1 MGKKD
6 EAKQDLTKEVEMT
19 EHTDSIEKVCESYG
33 VKPSEGLSDAE
44 AKKRLE
50 RDGYNEL
57 TPPKVK
63 CHVIFP
69 FQPLCAKNDLKIA
82 LCFT

>member
-1 MGKKD
+1 MG
-6 EAKQDLTKEVEMT
+6 AQDKADLRKEVDMN